1 MAWTDDLLEA
11 SLDGVPFLFESVETE
26 IGRRTEVHEF
36 AGRDEPF
43 AEDLG
48 RGAERYSI
56 RAFVIGENYAS
67 VRDALMDVIRSGGD
81 HDFQHPFH
89 GIFTVKVEGKVKVTE
104 TDQEG
109 RMARFDMT
117 LVESGLAFPLVTRDS
132 AAKINFISADATEK
146 LSTKTKFKTLK
157 AIGAVLKS
165 IAAGLQKASSSIRKV
180 NGKISAALNL
190 VDNIT
195 ASINEF
201 EEELESLLGTP
212 QALMN
217 KLTALV
223 TAAVNLVQEF
233 VLDKIPRIEIDVAEP
248 DFPKIVLDV
257 LLGELGNFESEA
269 SVIPTPTEQAAIEVE
284 AHLQLSNTVKASTLI
299 ACTNNLAMLELD
311 SADSAQA
318 ISQALVE
325 KFEHILLQD
334 LDPEVI
340 ESLSAL
346 KAAAVE
352 HFTET
357 AAQLPNLTTYT
368 PPYTAPALLIAYEL
382 YGDASRDADIIKRNK
397 IRHPVFVAGG
407 IELEVLTDG

>member
-1 MAWTDDLLEA
+1 MAWTDNLLEA
-11 SLDGVPFLFESVETE
+11 SLDGVIFLYEEVETE

-48 RGAERYSI
+48 RAAERWTI
-56 RAFVIGENYAS
+56 RAFIIGENYATI
-67 VRDALMDVIRSGGD
+67 RDMLMDVIRRGGD
-81 HDFQHPFH
+81 HDFQHPYQ
-89 GIFTVKVEGKVKVTE
+89 GIFTVKVEGRVKVTE
-104 TDQEG
+104 SDQEG
-109 RMARFDMT
+109 RMARFDIT
-117 LVESGLAFPLVTRDS
+117 LVESGLAFPLVTKDS
-132 AAKINFISADATEK
+132 AAKINFIAEDASEK
-146 LSTKTKFKTLK
+146 LSTKTKFSLLK

-165 IAAGLQKASSSIRKV
+165 VANGLGAASSAIRKV
-180 NGKISAALNL
+180 NGKISAQLNL
-190 VDNIT
+190 IDNIT

-201 EEELESLLGTP
+201 EEELESLLNSP

-217 KLTALV
+217 KLNALV

-233 VLDKIPRIEIDVAEP
+233 ILDKIPRIEIDVAEP
-248 DFPKIVLDV
+248 DFPSIVLDV
-257 LLGELGNFESEA
+257 LLGELGNFESEG

-311 SADSAQA
+311 SADSANA
-318 ISQALVE
+318 ILQVLVE
-325 KFEHILLQD
+325 KFEAILVQD

-352 HFTET
+352 HFTAT
-357 AAQLPNLTTYT
+357 AAQLPSITTYV

-407 IELEVLTDG
+407 IELEVLSDD

>member
-1 MAWTDDLLEA
+1 MAWEDNLLDA
-11 SLDGVPFLFESVETE
+11 SLDGIPFLYEEVETE
-26 IGRRTEVHEF
+26 IGRRVEVHEF

-48 RGAERYSI
+48 RGANRYTI
-56 RAFVIGENYAS
+56 RAFIIGENYAS
-67 VRDALMDVIRSGGD
+67 TRDALMDVIKKGGD
-81 HDFQHPFH
+81 HDFQHPYQ
-89 GIFTVKVEGKVKVTE
+89 GIFTVKVEGRVKITE
-104 TDQEG
+104 TDQQG

-117 LVESGLAFPLVTRDS
+117 LVESGMEFPLVQKDTI
-132 AAKINFISADATEK
+132 AKINFIADEALEN
-146 LSTKTKFKTLK
+146 LSTKTKFSLLK

-165 IAAGLQKASSSIRKV
+165 VANGLGAASSAIRKV
-180 NGKISAALNL
+180 NGKISAQLNL

-201 EEELESLLGTP
+201 EEELESLLNSP

-217 KLTALV
+217 KLTALA

-233 VLDKIPRIEIDVAEP
+233 IIDKIPRIEVDVAEP
-248 DFPKIVLDV
+248 DFPAIVLDV

-269 SVIPTPTEQAAIEVE
+269 SVIPTPTEQADIEVE
-284 AHLQLSNTVKASTLI
+284 AHKQLSNTVKAATLI

-318 ISQALVE
+318 ISQVLVE
-325 KFEHILLQD
+325 KFEAMLVQD

-340 ESLSAL
+340 ESLAAL

-352 HFTET
+352 HFAAT
-357 AAQLPNLTTYT
+357 AAQLPALTVYT
-368 PPYTAPALLIAYEL
+368 PPFTQPALLIAYQL
-382 YGDASRDADIIKRNK
+382 YGDATRDADIIKRNK
-397 IRHPVFVAGG
+397 IRHPTFVPGG
-407 IELEVLTDG
+407 IDLEVLSDA